1 MFESMTVWL
10 VETISAF
17 GYPGIFLLMMVESSA
32 IPFPSELVM
41 PPAGYLVFQ
50 GRMNPWL
57 VVLAGGLGSLAGAY
71 ANYHAALY
79 LGRPLLLQYGK
90 FVGLAEE
97 KLEKTEGFFRQHG
110 EISTFIGRLLP
121 VIRQLISIPAG
132 LGRMNHVR
140 FALYTSL
147 GATIWCAVLAWI
159 GYAIGDNQQ
168 LIMSLS
174 RQASVWMIGGSV
186 LLLAGYL
193 YWHKKRRAKPWGEM
207 PAAYGTDT
215 LHKQPITPN
224 QGEHQ

>member
-1 MFESMTVWL
+1 MFESITVWL
-10 VETISAF
+10 VEAIGAL
-17 GYPGIFLLMMVESSA
+17 GYPGIFLLMTVESSA

-50 GRMNPWL
+50 GKMNPWL

-71 ANYHAALY
+71 ANYFGALY
-79 LGRPLLLQYGK
+79 LGRPLLLQYGRV
-90 FVGLAEE
+90 VGLAEE
-97 KLEKTEGFFRQHG
+97 KLIKTEDFFRQHG

-132 LGRMNHVR
+132 LARMNHFR
-140 FALYTSL
+140 FAFYTSL
-147 GATIWCAVLAWI
+147 GATIWCAILAWI

-174 RQASVWMIGGSV
+174 RQASAWAIGGCL

-193 YWHKKRRAKPWGEM
+193 YWQTRRGKILGRHPSARNN
-207 PAAYGTDT
+207 PA
-215 LHKQPITPN
+215 Q
-224 QGEHQ
+224 

>member
-1 MFESMTVWL
+1 MFESITVWL
-10 VETISAF
+10 VETIGAL

-32 IPFPSELVM
+32 LPFPSELVM

-57 VVLAGGLGSLAGAY
+57 VVLAGGFGSLAGAFV
-71 ANYHAALY
+71 NYYGALC

-90 FVGLAEE
+90 FIGLAEG
-97 KLEKTEGFFRQHG
+97 KLEKTEDFFRQHG

-132 LGRMNHVR
+132 LGRMNHFR
-140 FALYTSL
+140 FAFYTSL

-174 RQASVWMIGGSV
+174 RQASVWMISGCV
-186 LLLAGYL
+186 LLLACYL
-193 YWHKKRRAKPWGEM
+193 YRHKKRRTKPWGEM
-207 PAAYGTDT
+207 PAAYETDT
-215 LHKQPITPN
+215 LHKQLITPN

>member
-1 MFESMTVWL
+1 MFESITVWL
-10 VETISAF
+10 VETIGAL
-17 GYPGIFLLMMVESSA
+17 GYPGIFLLMTVESSA

-50 GRMNPWL
+50 GKMNPWL

-71 ANYHAALY
+71 ANYCGALY
-79 LGRPLLLQYGK
+79 LGRPLLLQYGR

-97 KLEKTEGFFRQHG
+97 KLIKTEDFFRRHG

-132 LGRMNHVR
+132 LARMNHFR
-140 FALYTSL
+140 FAFYTSL
-147 GATIWCAVLAWI
+147 GATIWCAILVWI

-174 RQASVWMIGGSV
+174 RQASAWAITGCF

-193 YWHKKRRAKPWGEM
+193 YWHKTRRGKILGRHPSTRNS
-207 PAAYGTDT
+207 PA
-215 LHKQPITPN
+215 Q
-224 QGEHQ
+224 

>member
-1 MFESMTVWL
+1 MFESITVWL
-10 VETISAF
+10 VETISVL

-32 IPFPSELVM
+32 LPFPSELVM

-71 ANYHAALY
+71 ANYFGALY
-79 LGRPLLLQYGK
+79 LGRPLLLKYGK

-97 KLEKTEGFFRQHG
+97 KLEKTEDFFRRHG

-132 LGRMNHVR
+132 LGRMNLVR

-174 RQASVWMIGGSV
+174 RQASAWIIGGCV

-193 YWHKKRRAKPWGEM
+193 YWHKKKLTKTMG
-207 PAAYGTDT
+207 
-215 LHKQPITPN
+215 
-224 QGEHQ
+224 